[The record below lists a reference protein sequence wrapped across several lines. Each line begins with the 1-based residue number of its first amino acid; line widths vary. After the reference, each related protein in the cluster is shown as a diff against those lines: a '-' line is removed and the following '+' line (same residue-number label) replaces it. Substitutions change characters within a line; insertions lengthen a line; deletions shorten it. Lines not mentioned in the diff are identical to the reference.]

1 MSASFNQKKINK
13 AMFKLLISR
22 FFQGLLTL
30 FVLVTITFFLV
41 RAMLGSPYTSEK
53 VISKHSLER
62 RMEYTGF
69 NKPILVQYT
78 RYLENLIIHRDLGDM
93 LLKDGV
99 KVSEII
105 RDSFP
110 VSLKLGLMS
119 MAIALMVGVP
129 AGVIAAVKK
138 NTPTDFACLSF
149 AMLGICL
156 PSFVIGPLLAVLV
169 GLNLQ
174 SINVAV
180 LSSPTDW
187 IFPAVTL
194 GMISAAYL
202 ARLSR
207 GGMMDVLSQDYIR
220 TAKAKGVP
228 GHKIVIRHALRG
240 GLIPAIA
247 FIGPAFAGM
256 ISGSFVIE
264 TIFQVPGMGQ
274 HFVNAVTDK
283 EYFLIQGLVLFY
295 GFLIV
300 GANLLADL
308 AQIALNPRLR

>member
-1 MSASFNQKKINK
+1 
-13 AMFKLLISR
+13 MFKLLISR

-30 FVLVTITFFLV
+30 FVLITITFFLV
-41 RAMLGSPYTSEK
+41 RAMPGSPYTSEK
-53 VISKHSLER
+53 AIPKHILDE
-62 RMEYTGF
+62 MNAYTGF
-69 NKPILVQYT
+69 DKPVHVQYG
-78 RYLENLIIHRDLGDM
+78 RYLKNLIIHQDLGIM
-93 LLKDGV
+93 FKKDGV
-99 KVSEII
+99 KVYEII

-110 VSLKLGLMS
+110 VSLALGMAS
-119 MAIALMVGVP
+119 MVIAMMVGIP
-129 AGVIAAVKK
+129 TGVIAAVKK

-156 PSFVIGPLLAVLV
+156 PSFVIGPSLAV
-169 GLNLQ
+169 GSLQ
-174 SINVAV
+174 IQAINVAGW
-180 LSSPTDW
+180 SSPTDW
-187 IFPAVTL
+187 ILPAVTL
-194 GMISAAYL
+194 GMINAAYL

-207 GGMMDVLSQDYIR
+207 GGMLDVLSQDYIR

-228 GHKIVIRHALRG
+228 EYKIIIRHALRG
-240 GLIPAIA
+240 GFIPAVA
-247 FIGPAFAGM
+247 FVSPAFAGM

-274 HFVNAVTDK
+274 HFVNAVTDR
-283 EYFLIQGLVLFY
+283 EFFLIQGLVLFY

>member
-1 MSASFNQKKINK
+1 ML
-13 AMFKLLISR
+13 KLLVSR

-30 FVLVTITFFLV
+30 FVLVTLTFFLV
-41 RAMLGSPYTSEK
+41 RAMPGSPYTEEK
-53 VISKHSLER
+53 AIPEHVLER
-62 RMEYTGF
+62 MKAYTGLD
-69 NKPILVQYT
+69 KPLPVQYA
-78 RYLENLIIHRDLGDM
+78 RYLKNLIIRQDLGDM
-93 LLKDGV
+93 IKKDGV

-110 VSLKLGLMS
+110 VSLALGLAS
-119 MAIALMVGVP
+119 MAIALMVGIP

-138 NTPTDFACLSF
+138 NTPIDFACLSF
-149 AMLGICL
+149 AMVGICL
-156 PSFVIGPLLAVLV
+156 PSFVIGPLLAVFA
-169 GLNLQ
+169 GLQFQAL
-174 SINVAV
+174 NVAGW
-180 LSSPTDW
+180 SSPTDW
-187 IFPAVTL
+187 ILPAVTL
-194 GMISAAYL
+194 GMINAAYL

-207 GGMMDVLSQDYIR
+207 GGMLDVLNQDYIR

-228 GHKIVIRHALRG
+228 GHKIIMRHALRG
-240 GLIPAIA
+240 GLIPAVA

-274 HFVNAVTDK
+274 HFVNAATDR
-283 EYFLIQGLVLFY
+283 EFFLIQGLVLFY

-300 GANLLADL
+300 AANLMADL

>member
-1 MSASFNQKKINK
+1 
-13 AMFKLLISR
+13 MFKLLISR
-22 FFQGLLTL
+22 FLQGLLTL
-30 FVLVTITFFLV
+30 FVLVTLTFFLV
-41 RAMLGSPYTSEK
+41 RAMPGSPYTSEK
-53 VISKHSLER
+53 AVPKHVLEQ
-62 RMEYTGF
+62 MNAYTGLD
-69 NKPILVQYT
+69 KPLHVQYG
-78 RYLENLIIHRDLGDM
+78 RYLKNLIIHQDLGIM
-93 LLKDGV
+93 IKKDGV

-110 VSLKLGLMS
+110 VSLALGLAS
-119 MAIALMVGVP
+119 MAIALMVGIP

-138 NTPTDFACLSF
+138 NTPIDFACLSF
-149 AMLGICL
+149 AMVGICL
-156 PSFVIGPLLAVLV
+156 PSFVIGPLLAVFA
-169 GLNLQ
+169 GLQ
-174 SINVAV
+174 IQAINVAGW
-180 LSSPTDW
+180 SSPTDW
-187 IFPAVTL
+187 ILPAVTL
-194 GMISAAYL
+194 GMINAAYL

-207 GGMMDVLSQDYIR
+207 GGMLDVLNQDYIR

-228 GHKIVIRHALRG
+228 GHKIIIRHALRG
-240 GLIPAIA
+240 GLIPAVA

-274 HFVNAVTDK
+274 HFVNAATDR
-283 EYFLIQGLVLFY
+283 EFFLIQGLVLFY

>member
-1 MSASFNQKKINK
+1 
-13 AMFKLLISR
+13 MFKLLISR
-22 FFQGLLTL
+22 FLQGLLTL
-30 FVLVTITFFLV
+30 FVLVTLTFFLV
-41 RAMLGSPYTSEK
+41 RAMPGSPYTSEK
-53 VISKHSLER
+53 AIPKHVLEQ
-62 RMEYTGF
+62 MNAYTGLD
-69 NKPILVQYT
+69 KPLHVQYA
-78 RYLENLIIHRDLGDM
+78 RYLKNLVIHQDLGIM
-93 LLKDGV
+93 IKKDGV

-110 VSLKLGLMS
+110 VSLSLGLAS
-119 MAIALMVGVP
+119 MAIALMVGIP

-138 NTPTDFACLSF
+138 NTPVDFACLSF
-149 AMLGICL
+149 AMVGICL
-156 PSFVIGPLLAVLV
+156 PSFVIGPLLAVFA
-169 GLNLQ
+169 GLQ
-174 SINVAV
+174 FQAINVAGW
-180 LSSPTDW
+180 SSPTDW
-187 IFPAVTL
+187 ILPAVTL
-194 GMISAAYL
+194 GMINAAYL

-207 GGMMDVLSQDYIR
+207 GGMLDVLNQDYIR

-228 GHKIVIRHALRG
+228 AHKIIIRHALRG
-240 GLIPAIA
+240 GLIPAVA

-274 HFVNAVTDK
+274 HFVNAATDR
-283 EYFLIQGLVLFY
+283 EFFLIQGLVLFY